1 MAPTRSTIIQGSF
14 DITVDELDLLER
26 FLGDEIRQILLRQQ
40 NGKAVAKKPSTQP
53 LGSCETQHHEEVQD
67 DGS

>member
-1 MAPTRSTIIQGSF
+1 MAPTRSIIIQGSF

-40 NGKAVAKKPSTQP
+40 NGKAVAEKPSTQAS
-53 LGSCETQHHEEVQD
+53 GSCETPSRR
-67 DGS
+67 GAG